1 MSNLLK
7 SPNLLRR
14 DPPEALDRR
23 ILLAGALAAARR
35 RSSRRRLV
43 GIISGAAAASVAV
56 AVLATWNLTT
66 PSPAGNGKNVRHEQR
81 GEQPISEPETSDFND
96 YWTSVEQE
104 NYNLASQLD
113 YCDQD
118 VQDPGIF
125 S

>member
-1 MSNLLK
+1 MSKLLR

-14 DPPEALDRR
+14 ETPEALDRR

-35 RSSRRRLV
+35 RNSRRRLV
-43 GIISGAAAASVAV
+43 GIVSGAAAASVVV
-56 AVLATWNLTT
+56 AVLTTWNLMT
-66 PSPAGNGKNVRHEQR
+66 PAPAGLGREKHIVGRS
-81 GEQPISEPETSDFND
+81 EQPVAEPETQDFND

-104 NYNLASQLD
+104 NYNLASELN